1 MRESTAAIGRR
12 NNHGDQ
18 AFLINNNFLTMSK
31 LFTPNMYRACKLLK
45 FVSMVSMFL
54 TISGDKQKNCGAK
67 VGPAGARAPAV
78 KACAPAV
85 PRQLDQRRQRAE
97 RGTCPSAPLKII
109 VPRLCPGSTIFL
121 APPLQVLRYMHLHLC
136 SFNLSCLFWLVIV
149 LATNSSQ
156 MRPLRYFVAPRYTA
170 TVIRHV
176 ASIVRQMDW
185 VLHTLRP
192 TFYHDTTCTNYLHNW
207 AHFALF
213 FSGKR

>member
-1 MRESTAAIGRR
+1 
-12 NNHGDQ
+12 
-18 AFLINNNFLTMSK
+18 
-31 LFTPNMYRACKLLK
+31 
-45 FVSMVSMFL
+45 MFL
-54 TISGDKQKNCGAK
+54 GKLCLRQNQNVSKIRERGEQWPRFLKKNISQKHYLSECTFNAFVNCCTLQVHSGGAK